1 MHQVQRCL
9 DGESVVRE
17 GVLTLSGWRAR
28 LSSLVRLPWPQASD
42 APRLTAAVW
51 AGLALISLVATMRTI
66 LADPTLQSDLSEVQ
80 YWLWL
85 WTRAG
90 TSPYDL
96 AGLRIDYPPHGL
108 YALSWLSTATPEWV
122 LTVYP
127 WVNLV
132 VSVLSCWQIVRWFS
146 ELKATRLTLPQTIGY
161 VSMLLASRPIR
172 RSLLWGQTAPFA
184 ILLFMLAMRFARR
197 RPLLAGLCLAAAS
210 YKLNL
215 AAGFGLALLLLGE
228 WPVVL
233 IAAVIAG
240 GGTIA
245 FAISVGQ
252 SVSLVLTKYAAGL
265 FSIYGG
271 EIFVTGVT
279 GVRSLL
285 VALVG
290 DYSIVRV
297 LYPLL
302 VTLML
307 IAVSVL
313 ARGLGDQRFG
323 RRALVF
329 GCILWSFAGLTHQ
342 RYNTLLLFPVLWLLR
357 SDVRPLIRV
366 QWIRWT
372 APTIAVL
379 FLVGALPNV
388 AEVALDS
395 ALSVHLGL
403 FAIVRQG
410 MDWFWQQGS
419 RVIVLGAFGL
429 VLLELWRLNADLA
442 VRIERDQPS
451 G

>member
-1 MHQVQRCL
+1 MHQVQRRI
-9 DGESVVRE
+9 DGEGVVRE
-17 GVLTLSGWRAR
+17 GVLTRVGWRAR
-28 LSSLVRLPWPQASD
+28 LLSLVRLPWPLASD
-42 APRLTAAVW
+42 APRLTAVLW
-51 AGLALISLVATMRTI
+51 AGTALVSLVATMRTV
-66 LADPTLQSDLSEVQ
+66 LADPSLQTDLLEVQ
-80 YWLWL
+80 HWLWL
-85 WTRAG
+85 WARAG
-90 TSPYDL
+90 TSPYDVAL
-96 AGLRIDYPPHGL
+96 LRIDYPPHGL
-108 YALSWLSTATPEWV
+108 YALSWLNIATPEWV

-132 VSVLSCWQIVRWFS
+132 VSVLSCWQLVRWFS
-146 ELKATRLTLPQTIGY
+146 ELKATRLTTPQTIGY
-161 VSMLLASRPIR
+161 VSMLLASRAIR
-172 RSLLWGQTAPFA
+172 RSLVWGQTAPFA
-184 ILLFMLAMRFARR
+184 FLLFVLAMRLARR
-197 RPLLAGLCLAAAS
+197 RPLLAGFCLAVAS

-215 AAGFGLALLLLGE
+215 AAGFALALLLLGH

-252 SVSLVLTKYAAGL
+252 PVSLVVAKYAASL

-271 EIFVTGVT
+271 EMFLTGVT

-290 DYSIVRV
+290 DYSILRV
-297 LYPLL
+297 LYPAI

-307 IAVSVL
+307 IAVGVL
-313 ARGLGDQRFG
+313 ARRLGDQRFG
-323 RRALVF
+323 RRLVVL

-342 RYNTLLLFPVLWLLR
+342 RYNILLLFPVLWLLR

-372 APTIAVL
+372 APTIAML
-379 FLVGALPNV
+379 FLVGALPSF
-388 AEVALDS
+388 AEAALDR
-395 ALSVHLGL
+395 ALSVHPLL
-403 FAIVRQG
+403 LAIVRHG
-410 MDWFWQQGS
+410 MDWSWQHGS
-419 RVIVLGAFGL
+419 RIIVLAAFGV

-442 VRIERDQPS
+442 ARVRPGQPS